1 MRYPAALSYTPARS
15 RWYACLAL
23 LITIILIAFV
33 AINTGASGLFSLK
46 NSLLSAAVAAVSIWL
61 LHDAW
66 RQPRG
71 QLHYSQG
78 QWRWQREGG
87 EIAGTLRLHLDLQ
100 NYLLVS
106 LHTQHGNNS
115 FLSKTTQWFH
125 LEARQVDQAAGHV
138 AWAQLRRA
146 VFAQVEPSHEAVV
159 I

>member
-15 RWYACLAL
+15 RWYGCLVL
-23 LITIILIAFV
+23 LITIILIAAA
-33 AINTGASGLFSLK
+33 AINTGAGGLFSLK
-46 NSLLSAAVAAVSIWL
+46 NSLFSVAAVAVSMWL

-66 RQPRG
+66 KQPRG

-78 QWRWQREGG
+78 QWSWQLADR

-100 NYLLVS
+100 NYILVS
-106 LHTQHGNNS
+106 LHAQHSNNS

-138 AWAQLRRA
+138 AWGQLRRA
-146 VFAQVEPSHEAVV
+146 VHAQVEPSHEAVA